1 MQLKAVLVVV
11 RCSLFDVGD
20 VLRSDAVPLLECI
33 QRRLLEDDRLLAQV
47 LQHEPTQVADVVPRK
62 HLLEPETRLE
72 RSRMERSKVQLH
84 SRERATVVRV
94 LVDDVIELGFD
105 EVQTSVVA
113 ERAALDVDNHL
124 QDVVIFLRNCSTQIR
139 HIAPRPIFL
148 FLRWK

>member
-1 MQLKAVLVVV
+1 M
-11 RCSLFDVGD
+11 
-20 VLRSDAVPLLECI
+20 
-33 QRRLLEDDRLLAQV
+33 
-47 LQHEPTQVADVVPRK
+47 
-62 HLLEPETRLE
+62 
-72 RSRMERSKVQLH
+72 QLH